1 MEQKEL
7 IDLIIEQIKARDKII
22 DKLLNERKSLI
33 NIQKVTLFKDFAPYI
48 VIIVWTIFYFCTT
61 W

>member
-1 MEQKEL
+1 MEQREL
-7 IDLIIEQIKARDKII
+7 IDLIIEQIKQRDKII

-33 NIQKVTLFKDFAPYI
+33 NIQKVTLFKDFAPY
-48 VIIVWTIFYFCTT
+48 VVMIVWIILYFCTT

>member
-1 MEQKEL
+1 MEQREL
-7 IDLIIEQIKARDKII
+7 IDLIIEQIKERDKII

-33 NIQKVTLFKDFAPYI
+33 NIQKVTLFKDFAPYAI
-48 VIIVWTIFYFCTT
+48 MIVWIAFYFCTT

>member
-1 MEQKEL
+1 MEQREL
-7 IDLIIEQIKARDKII
+7 IDLIIEQIKERDKII

-33 NIQKVTLFKDFAPYI
+33 NIQKVTLFKDFAPYAI
-48 VIIVWTIFYFCTT
+48 MIVWIVFYFCTT

>member
-1 MEQKEL
+1 MEQREL
-7 IDLIIEQIKARDKII
+7 IDLIIEQIKERDNII

-33 NIQKVTLFKDFAPYI
+33 NIQKVTLLKDFAPYAI
-48 VIIVWTIFYFCTT
+48 MIVWIVFYFCTT